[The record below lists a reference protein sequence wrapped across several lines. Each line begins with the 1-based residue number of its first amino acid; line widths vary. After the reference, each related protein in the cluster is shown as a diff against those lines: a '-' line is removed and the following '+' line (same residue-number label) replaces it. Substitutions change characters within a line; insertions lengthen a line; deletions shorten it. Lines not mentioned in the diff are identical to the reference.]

1 MLTKAASHLNLI
13 AIIIILYTC
22 MLGFLDPCDFIKHRV
37 RYDSGRPSVNV
48 TSVLMPCLNGKDHH
62 APGKK
67 NEQEK
72 KLVS

>member
-1 MLTKAASHLNLI
+1 
-13 AIIIILYTC
+13 

-62 APGKK
+62 ATGKK